1 MFNWLAKLFGYV
13 MKGCSWITG
22 GNYILAMLLFAVAMQ
37 LLLLPF
43 GYKQQKN
50 MVKQASIRPKEMAI
64 RNKYKGR
71 NDQVTMKKLQQEIM
85 DLYQKEGYSQ
95 LAGCL
100 PMLLQLII
108 IFPIYRVV
116 IRPLEYLFGLSA
128 EKCQEIYTA
137 LFGTE
142 ANYSKDSIAQFNI
155 ISELTGSNGAEAWG
169 KLAAELNN
177 NVDLQGAITAQGGI
191 DALPNMTLFGQ
202 NLGVTPISAFGQS
215 YWWLIFIPIINLG
228 LMYLSQFLT
237 KKMSYQNPQA
247 QEMNNSSMKIMMYVL
262 PLMTMFITFSFAAGI
277 GIYWIFRT
285 LLSML
290 QQFIFYKTMPY
301 PQFTEEDYK
310 KAERDL
316 KGGSKSKKDTN
327 YVVAPGEYRSLHHID
342 D

>member
-116 IRPLEYLFGLSA
+116 IRPLEFLSG
-128 EKCQEIYTA
+128 
-137 LFGTE
+137 F
-142 ANYSKDSIAQFNI
+142 SKDICEKLYSGLGLGDASAYAKDGIAQFNI
-155 ISELTGSNGAEAWG
+155 IA
-169 KLAAELNN
+169 KLRENSAAFDGLSG
-177 NVDLQGAITAQGGI
+177 DLQAAINDVGGI
-191 DALPNMTLFGQ
+191 DALPNMTLFGTD
-202 NLGVTPISAFGQS
+202 LGVTPISAFGQS

-290 QQFIFYKTMPY
+290 QQFIFYKVMPY

>member
-1 MFNWLAKLFGYV
+1 MFDFLAKLFGYV

-22 GNYILAMLLFAVAMQ
+22 GNYVLAMLLFALAMQ
-37 LLLLPF
+37 ILLLPF
-43 GYKQQKN
+43 GFKQQKN

-64 RNKYKGR
+64 RSKYKGR
-71 NDQVTMKKLQQEIM
+71 TDQVTMKKMQQEIM

-116 IRPLEYLFGLSA
+116 IRPLEFLSGIG
-128 EKCQEIYTA
+128 KDVCQSIYTA
-137 LFGTE
+137 LGLGD
-142 ANYSKDSIAQFNI
+142 ASAYAKDGIAQFNI
-155 ISELTGSNGAEAWG
+155 ISELRNNPEAFG
-169 KLAAELNN
+169 KLSG
-177 NVDLQGAITAQGGI
+177 DLQAAINDVGGI
-191 DALPNMTLFGQ
+191 DGLPNMTLFGQ
-202 NLGVTPISAFGQS
+202 DLGITPFSAFGQS

-290 QQFIFYKTMPY
+290 QQFIFYKLMPY

-316 KGGSKSKKDTN
+316 KGNTKSKKDTS
-327 YVVAPGEYRSLHHID
+327 YVVNPGEYRSLHHID

>member
-1 MFNWLAKLFGYV
+1 MFEWLAKLFGYV

-50 MVKQASIRPKEMAI
+50 MVKQATIRPKEMAI

-71 NDQVTMKKLQQEIM
+71 TDQVTQKKLQQEIM

-116 IRPLEYLFGLSA
+116 IRPLEFLSGIG
-128 EKCQEIYTA
+128 KDICQNLYTA
-137 LFGTE
+137 LGLGD
-142 ANYSKDSIAQFNI
+142 ASAYAKDGVAQFNI
-155 ISELTGSNGAEAWG
+155 IAKLRENPAIINDLDGS
-169 KLAAELNN
+169 LQAAIN
-177 NVDLQGAITAQGGI
+177 DAGGI
-191 DALPNMTLFGQ
+191 TGLPNMTLFGID
-202 NLGVTPISAFGQS
+202 LGVTPFSAFGQS

-237 KKMSYQNPQA
+237 RKMSYQNPQA

-290 QQFIFYKTMPY
+290 QQFVFYKTMPY

>member
-1 MFNWLAKLFGYV
+1 MFDFLAKLFGYV
-13 MKGCSWITG
+13 MKGCSWVTG
-22 GNYILAMLLFAVAMQ
+22 GNYVLAMLLFALAMQ
-37 LLLLPF
+37 ILLLPF
-43 GYKQQKN
+43 GFKQQKN

-64 RNKYKGR
+64 RSKYKGR
-71 NDQVTMKKLQQEIM
+71 TDQVTMKKMQQEIM

-116 IRPLEYLFGLSA
+116 IRPLEFLSGIG
-128 EKCQEIYTA
+128 KDVCQSIYTA
-137 LFGTE
+137 LGLGD
-142 ANYSKDSIAQFNI
+142 ASAYAKDGIAQFNI
-155 ISELTGSNGAEAWG
+155 ISELRNNPEAFG
-169 KLAAELNN
+169 KLSG
-177 NVDLQGAITAQGGI
+177 DLQAAITDVGGI
-191 DALPNMTLFGQ
+191 DGLPNMTLFGQ
-202 NLGVTPISAFGQS
+202 DLGITPFSAFGQS

-290 QQFIFYKTMPY
+290 QQFIFYKAMPY

-316 KGGSKSKKDTN
+316 KGNTKSKKDTS
-327 YVVAPGEYRSLHHID
+327 YVVNPGEYRSLHHID

>member
-116 IRPLEYLFGLSA
+116 IRPLEFLSGIG
-128 EKCQEIYTA
+128 KDVCQSIYTA
-137 LFGTE
+137 LGLGD
-142 ANYSKDSIAQFNI
+142 ASAYAKDGIAQFNI
-155 ISELTGSNGAEAWG
+155 IA
-169 KLAAELNN
+169 KLRENSAALDGLSG
-177 NVDLQGAITAQGGI
+177 DLQAAINDAGGI
-191 DALPNMTLFGQ
+191 GALPNMTLFGTD
-202 NLGVTPISAFGQS
+202 LGVTPISAFGQS